1 MYYYIFRSLIELF
14 LMRYDDRKSFMKMQS
29 VGSFDEIF
37 IIYVVATWREEKR
50 QTTLTICLIT
60 SMVNIC
66 VISRLCKVNY
76 DQR

>member
-1 MYYYIFRSLIELF
+1 MYYYIVRVSSF

-37 IIYVVATWREEKR
+37 SIYVVVTWREEKR

-60 SMVNIC
+60 SMVHIC
-66 VISRLCKVNY
+66 VISHLCKVNY